1 MADVVVLQE
10 GEEPPDLEN
19 YVLVEQIPAP
29 RGAPRYRIAAQGMN
43 AAGPAGLQETCDSLE
58 IAREWAARIA
68 RTWHSQP
75 PIYMRHPLGSDESGT
90 QTSGA

>member
-29 RGAPRYRIAAQGMN
+29 RGSPRYRIAAQGMN

-68 RTWHSQP
+68 RTWLSRP
-75 PIYMRHPLGSDESGT
+75 PIYMRHPLSGDERAA
-90 QTSGA
+90 QTSHA

>member
-1 MADVVVLQE
+1 MADILVLQE
-10 GEEPPDLEN
+10 GEEPSDLEN

-29 RGAPRYRIAAQGMN
+29 RGAPRYRIAAQGLN

-75 PIYMRHPLGSDESGT
+75 PIYVRHPLGSNENGT
-90 QTSGA
+90 RTSLA